1 MEETRALGGFH
12 PKQQQNA
19 RAASLWRNPCWEDSV
34 MTGGSFGTQFVG
46 EGVGR
51 VEPSDIE
58 GTCKKVQ
65 MQQMGKWNKK
75 EREEAR

>member
-1 MEETRALGGFH
+1 
-12 PKQQQNA
+12 
-19 RAASLWRNPCWEDSV
+19 